1 MEEKEDLLRVNKY
14 ERRVGKTKK
23 KNHWIKKIKVW
34 VLSAWGKHIFQNAHN
49 VNGGSR
55 ALGVLKK
62 C

>member
-1 MEEKEDLLRVNKY
+1 MREELARQ
-14 ERRVGKTKK
+14 K
-23 KNHWIKKIKVW
+23 KNHWIKKIKEW
-34 VLSAWGKHIFQNAHN
+34 VLSAWGKHIFQNVHN